1 MGRKSGSTN
10 FPYSNAMKKAKKVW
24 KKEGIF
30 QYLDAP
36 AKFIPGNKMSYG
48 GLKDQ
53 QKRGDL
59 IAYLETL

>member
-1 MGRKSGSTN
+1 
-10 FPYSNAMKKAKKVW
+10 MKKAKKVW
-24 KKEGIF
+24 KKEVIF